1 MDINSTDDLLDGI
14 TSIINY
20 INDALVEQD
29 CDYYIALELAHQLRD
44 EVVNIIP
51 ED

>member
-1 MDINSTDDLLDGI
+1 MDITSTDDLLDSI

-20 INDALVEQD
+20 ISDNLVEQD
-29 CDYYIALELAHQLRD
+29 CDFYIALEIAHQLRD
-44 EVVNIIP
+44 EVANVIP